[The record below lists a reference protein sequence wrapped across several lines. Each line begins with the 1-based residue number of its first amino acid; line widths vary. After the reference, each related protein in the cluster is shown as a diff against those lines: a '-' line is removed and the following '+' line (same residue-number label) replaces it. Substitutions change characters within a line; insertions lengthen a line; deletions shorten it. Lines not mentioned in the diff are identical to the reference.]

1 MDDGRV
7 TLNAGGRVFE
17 TTALTLKTSG
27 AGYFEALL
35 GETGARL
42 PGSKK
47 RARVS
52 EDGDDAAG
60 HRELFIDRDPDRFAD
75 VLSFMRTDRLPAA
88 AAKDLDRLQDLK
100 TEAEFLAYDAL
111 LNACDAAEAALAA
124 AAALAAPV
132 PCEEKAEL
140 KMFCVEGGDEDDDE
154 DRDGWGHPYL
164 MTIPKGQVLYI
175 QQIIPGPVNGKEQ
188 WLLRAT
194 IPGIGQRGLIAQYLI
209 KDIGGL
215 KAFLQRDMN
224 VVLEA
229 ANEYGEIIFDAYG
242 TDWSVVAWLGH
253 PSKIPGLASP
263 RLESL

>member
-52 EDGDDAAG
+52 EDGDNAAG
-60 HRELFIDRDPDRFAD
+60 HREIFIDRDPDVFAD
-75 VLSFMRTDRLPAA
+75 VLRFMRSNRLPAA
-88 AAKDLDRLQDLK
+88 AAADVHRLADLK

-132 PCEEKAEL
+132 PSKESAEM
-140 KMFCVEGGDEDDDE
+140 KIFYVNGGENTNE
-154 DRDGWGHPYL
+154 DGWGQEVRIR
-164 MTIPKGQVLYI
+164 IPKGQVLCI
-175 QQIIPGPVNGKEQ
+175 TQMLPIPVNGDEQ
-188 WLLRAT
+188 WLLRAHT
-194 IPGIGQRGLIAQYLI
+194 HGPSGIKTAVIGQYYI
-209 KDIGGL
+209 KNIGGL
-215 KAFLQRDMN
+215 KEFLQRDMML
-224 VVLEA
+224 VLDGGES
-229 ANEYGEIIFDAYG
+229 EEIILDANG
-242 TDWSVVAWLGH
+242 VEWSVVAWLGH
-253 PSKIPGLASP
+253 PSKIPGLSSP
-263 RLESL
+263 RN

>member
-52 EDGDDAAG
+52 EDGDDAPGG

-88 AAKDLDRLQDLK
+88 VAKDSDRLQDLRV
-100 TEAEFLAYDAL
+100 EAEFLAYDAL
-111 LNACDAAEAALAA
+111 LTACDAAEAALAS
-124 AAALAAPV
+124 AAALAAPA
-132 PCEEKAEL
+132 EKTAQS
-140 KMFCVEGGDEDDDE
+140 KMFYV
-154 DRDGWGHPYL
+154 DRN
-164 MTIPKGQVLYI
+164 QVCLLYTS
-175 QQIIPGPVNGKEQ
+175 P
-188 WLLRAT
+188 
-194 IPGIGQRGLIAQYLI
+194 
-209 KDIGGL
+209 
-215 KAFLQRDMN
+215 
-224 VVLEA
+224 
-229 ANEYGEIIFDAYG
+229 
-242 TDWSVVAWLGH
+242 
-253 PSKIPGLASP
+253 SP
-263 RLESL
+263 RDATLSRMPSSA

>member
-52 EDGDDAAG
+52 EDGDDAPG

-75 VLSFMRTDRLPAA
+75 VLSFMRTDRLSAA
-88 AAKDLDRLQDLK
+88 AAKDSDRLQDLK
-100 TEAEFLAYDAL
+100 VEAEFLAYDAL
-111 LNACDAAEAALAA
+111 FNACDAAEAALAA

-132 PCEEKAEL
+132 PSKESAEM
-140 KMFCVEGGDEDDDE
+140 KIFYVNGGENTNE
-154 DRDGWGHPYL
+154 DGWGQEVRIR
-164 MTIPKGQVLYI
+164 IPKGQVLCI
-175 QQIIPGPVNGKEQ
+175 TQMLPLPVNNDEQ
-188 WLLRAT
+188 WLLRAHT
-194 IPGIGQRGLIAQYLI
+194 YGPSGVKSAIIGQYYI
-209 KDIGGL
+209 KNIGGL
-215 KAFLQRDMN
+215 KEFLQRDLML
-224 VVLEA
+224 VLDGGESNELVLD
-229 ANEYGEIIFDAYG
+229 ANGVE
-242 TDWSVVAWLGH
+242 WSVVAWLGH
-253 PSKIPGLASP
+253 PSKIPGLSSP
-263 RLESL
+263 RN

>member
-52 EDGDDAAG
+52 EDGDDALG

-88 AAKDLDRLQDLK
+88 AAKDSDRLQDLRV
-100 TEAEFLAYDAL
+100 EAEFLAYDAL
-111 LNACDAAEAALAA
+111 LTACDAAEAALAS
-124 AAALAAPV
+124 AAALAAPA
-132 PCEEKAEL
+132 EETAQS
-140 KMFCVEGGDEDDDE
+140 KMFYVDRNQVETNE
-154 DRDGWGHPYL
+154 WGEEVR
-164 MTIPKGQVLYI
+164 IRVPKGQVLYI
-175 QQIIPGPVNGKEQ
+175 SQVMPVPTNDSTE
-188 WLLRAT
+188 WLLRAEAK
-194 IPGIGQRGLIAQYLI
+194 GEVAVIAQYHANTPGRQNT
-209 KDIGGL
+209 KNH
-215 KAFLQRDMN
+215 KFLQRDMN
-224 VVLEA
+224 IVLDGGE
-229 ANEYGEIIFDAYG
+229 NEEVRFDAIG
-242 TDWSVVAWLGH
+242 TGWDVICWIGH
-253 PSKIPGLASP
+253 PSKIPGLSSP
-263 RLESL
+263 RA

>member
-52 EDGDDAAG
+52 EDGDDAPG
-60 HRELFIDRDPDRFAD
+60 RREIFIDRDPDVFAD
-75 VLSFMRTDRLPAA
+75 VLRYMRTSRLPAA
-88 AAKDLDRLQDLK
+88 AAADAHRLADLK
-100 TEAEFLAYDAL
+100 TESQFLIYDAL
-111 LNACDAAEAALAA
+111 FNACDAAEAALAV

-132 PCEEKAEL
+132 PSKEHAE
-140 KMFCVEGGDEDDDE
+140 MRNFYVDGRENTNEN
-154 DRDGWGHPYL
+154 GWGQQERIR
-164 MTIPKGQVLYI
+164 IPKGQVLYI
-175 QQIIPGPVNGKEQ
+175 QHVLPLPVNNDEQ

-194 IPGIGQRGLIAQYLI
+194 TFGPSGPKTTIIAQYLI
-209 KDIGGL
+209 KNIGGL
-215 KAFLQRDMN
+215 KEFLQRDMRLALDGGESEEL
-224 VVLEA
+224 VLD
-229 ANEYGEIIFDAYG
+229 ANG
-242 TDWSVVAWLGH
+242 TEWAVQAWLGH
-253 PSKIPGLASP
+253 PSKIPGLAS
-263 RLESL
+263 RA